1 MITIPNDNNVM
12 IQLAHI
18 ILIDFIHDIL
28 KHVFANGQWSQFPML
43 DNPPMSIHL
52 LILIYLLIMMMM
64 SHSESRGRSVTTT
77 TRQSPRILA
86 GARHK
91 PNSTVDMRI
100 FKNSCAMLLPVME
113 CQSTVKHSSFNQ
125 DPN

>member
-1 MITIPNDNNVM
+1 
-12 IQLAHI
+12 
-18 ILIDFIHDIL
+18 
-28 KHVFANGQWSQFPML
+28 ML
-43 DNPPMSIHL
+43 DNPTMSIHL

-91 PNSTVDMRI
+91 PNSGHGDI
-100 FKNSCAMLLPVME
+100 QKLLCYAAASNGMPIYSE
-113 CQSTVKHSSFNQ
+113 TFFF
-125 DPN
+125 